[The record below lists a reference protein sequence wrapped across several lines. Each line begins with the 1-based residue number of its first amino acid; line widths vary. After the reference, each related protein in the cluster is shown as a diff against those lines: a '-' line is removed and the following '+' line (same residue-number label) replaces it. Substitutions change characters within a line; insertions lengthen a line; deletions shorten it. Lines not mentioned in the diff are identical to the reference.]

1 MSALGLA
8 LAGVLTITLP
18 IGAQANGAVANMRP
32 GPASNTVLVWGGGS
46 SGGHS
51 GAIGDHPA
59 ASRIPQWKGGGVP
72 PHWGPNRYYGGCSF
86 YSGPSAPTYWFWVP
100 GSAVFDYPF
109 PDWRGPTDGWGNP

>member
-32 GPASNTVLVWGGGS
+32 GPASNTVLVWDGGS

-59 ASRIPQWKGGGVP
+59 ANRTSREDALPAIMSENTP
-72 PHWGPNRYYGGCSF
+72 
-86 YSGPSAPTYWFWVP
+86 
-100 GSAVFDYPF
+100 
-109 PDWRGPTDGWGNP
+109 